1 MYYPH
6 YNVGHSRSGRHWEH
20 LLERQKSRR
29 QARRT
34 HRGHTRAC
42 LETSEVPNS
51 VQKLGLLL
59 LFYRST
65 PSTTSMKQGGGPVH
79 PYWGAPIFLRP
90 LSWEK
95 KRITIEVL
103 IALFFFPQAT
113 AAPVTPQTNLVRTPF
128 FVFFLVVQCV
138 FFVYTY
144 AHGDP
149 SALPW
154 GCLRARS
161 VFCFCFCS
169 TYLLNTC
176 SLWICLSIG
185 VHLIS
190 IFTISVSGEVW
201 SSLT

>member
-103 IALFFFPQAT
+103 IALFFFSLSYGSSCN
-113 AAPVTPQTNLVRTPF
+113 TPNKSCQNVIF
-128 FVFFLVVQCV
+128 CV
-138 FFVYTY
+138 FSGCAMCIFCVY
-144 AHGDP
+144 
-149 SALPW
+149 LCPW
-154 GCLRARS
+154 GSICPPMGLLACTFS
-161 VFCFCFCS
+161 FLFLFLQ
-169 TYLLNTC
+169 YL
-176 SLWICLSIG
+176 S
-185 VHLIS
+185 
-190 IFTISVSGEVW
+190 FEYM
-201 SSLT
+201 